1 MSPSAFIP
9 FCGYGSNMSI
19 TGVKS
24 SVFDVP
30 VCNIFRPKILNN
42 QICYEVDI
50 NDHIDKA
57 SIEKELESG
66 FYFFMDYNE
75 DRQVLNKTSPKYEGN
90 IEAYLGKN

>member
-1 MSPSAFIP
+1 
-9 FCGYGSNMSI
+9 MSI
-19 TGVKS
+19 TGVES
-24 SVFDVP
+24 SLFDVP

-57 SIEKELESG
+57 TIERELDSG

-75 DRQVLNKTSPKYEGN
+75 DRQVLNKTSKKYKGN
-90 IEAYLGKN
+90 IESYLGKN